1 MLGEFEN
8 DAYDFAENRV
18 YTGVLYFY
26 YYLST
31 FLFVIHLLNMLIAIM
46 GEAFAENNKI
56 KQRQKIQ
63 SHLKLVLD
71 NLWMTDVI
79 KDSSRVKYLIVSF
92 TSQEEDEDE
101 DQLSTIAQKTHEMGN
116 YIKKEMD
123 NQSKTLM
130 NMRTRIENIANSLY

>member
-56 KQRQKIQ
+56 KQR
-63 SHLKLVLD
+63 
-71 NLWMTDVI
+71 
-79 KDSSRVKYLIVSF
+79 
-92 TSQEEDEDE
+92 
-101 DQLSTIAQKTHEMGN
+101 
-116 YIKKEMD
+116 
-123 NQSKTLM
+123 
-130 NMRTRIENIANSLY
+130 